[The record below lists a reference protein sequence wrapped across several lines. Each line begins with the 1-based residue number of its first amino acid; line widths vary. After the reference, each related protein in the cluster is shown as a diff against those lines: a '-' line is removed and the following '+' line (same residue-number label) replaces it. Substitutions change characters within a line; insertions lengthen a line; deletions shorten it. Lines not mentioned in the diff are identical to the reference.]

1 MGKQTAS
8 PQFSVATNA
17 LYAPECKRINATG
30 YWEDTRDDSNKVLTS
45 LKALWTAR
53 PAIRQAVS
61 VLFTS
66 L

>member
-1 MGKQTAS
+1 MDKLTGS
-8 PQFSVATNA
+8 PQLLVAINA
-17 LYAPECKRINATG
+17 VHAPECTWSNATG

-45 LKALWTAR
+45 LKSQWTAR
-53 PAIRQAVS
+53 PKIRQAVS